1 MGDLVERPDGCA
13 FKTTAAGISGVF
25 MGSILGA
32 VQATWGD
39 VPRVMK
45 GKAVPALMK
54 TGKVMGA
61 TGVTFAA
68 IGASYAAAECLAAE
82 LRMKKDY
89 ANSFYGG
96 AAAGLVLGARTGSV
110 SVGVGAAVAIG
121 AVTAMVDASPSL
133 RGTGLFDDN
142 QTPAREY
149 FPYSSKASE

>member
-1 MGDLVERPDGCA
+1 MGDLDARPDGCV
-13 FKTTAAGISGVF
+13 FKTSAAGLSGLF
-25 MGSILGA
+25 LGGILGA

-39 VPRVMK
+39 VPKVMK

-82 LRMKKDY
+82 LRMTNDY

-96 AAAGLVLGARTGSV
+96 AAAGLVLGARTGSM
-110 SVGVGAAVAIG
+110 SVGIGSAAAIG
-121 AVTAMVDASPSL
+121 AVTALVDATPSL
-133 RGTGLFDDN
+133 RGSGLFNDN
-142 QTPAREY
+142 QTPARDY
-149 FPYSSKASE
+149 FPYASKA